1 MWAKRDVEPHAW
13 VSEDHKNGR
22 IKDTRGK
29 FQEGSEGET
38 TFGVLPT
45 DQEDALTKSHSPSCL
60 HLFSGT
66 VIYKIKDL
74 RHIMIN
80 VHFS

>member
-45 DQEDALTKSHSPSCL
+45 DQEDCPYQKPLTILSPFVLGYCNL
-60 HLFSGT
+60 
-66 VIYKIKDL
+66 
-74 RHIMIN
+74 
-80 VHFS
+80 